1 MRKHLSVLALAARG
15 TVWRVLTVTLLAAV
29 LSGALLWLIPAQE
42 PDAVIVAPDGTETP
56 QYELVDFCKLPGRT
70 GAAIACAAGFAA
82 LLAVL
87 SLNGCGYGVK
97 TGCTVQRLRVGEGSL
112 CLWWALHYAVC
123 VLFYW
128 AVMAAVFTAVVKL
141 RIDAWTPPPY
151 SGYTIGGQ
159 TLLLTMYGGK
169 FLHHLLPLRDATVW
183 VENLLLTALCAAAA
197 AQFSHAQRRGHF
209 SIAPLLA
216 LALTILSF
224 FFPMGSSTTL
234 LVCLVTALALGI
246 TLCQFQ
252 KGETDDDAKTD
263 FRSAQST

>member
-1 MRKHLSVLALAARG
+1 MRKHLSVLGLAARG
-15 TVWRVLTVTLLAAV
+15 AVGRILLITVLTAALA
-29 LSGALLWLIPAQE
+29 GALLYLVPAQT
-42 PDAVIVAPDGTETP
+42 PRQSTVYPDGEVVETYTP
-56 QYELVDFCKLPGRT
+56 SDYCYLPSRT
-70 GAAIACAAGFAA
+70 GATVVCAVGLAGVM
-82 LLAVL
+82 AVL
-87 SLNGCGYGVK
+87 SLNGCGYGAK

-112 CLWWALHYAVC
+112 CLWWTLHYAVC

-151 SGYTIGGQ
+151 YGYTIGGQ

-263 FRSAQST
+263 FRTAQST

>member
-1 MRKHLSVLALAARG
+1 MA
-15 TVWRVLTVTLLAAV
+15 
-29 LSGALLWLIPAQE
+29 
-42 PDAVIVAPDGTETP
+42 
-56 QYELVDFCKLPGRT
+56 

-112 CLWWALHYAVC
+112 CLWWTLYYAVC

-151 SGYTIGGQ
+151 YGYTIGGQ

-263 FRSAQST
+263 FRSAQNP

>member
-1 MRKHLSVLALAARG
+1 
-15 TVWRVLTVTLLAAV
+15 
-29 LSGALLWLIPAQE
+29 
-42 PDAVIVAPDGTETP
+42 
-56 QYELVDFCKLPGRT
+56 
-70 GAAIACAAGFAA
+70 
-82 LLAVL
+82 
-87 SLNGCGYGVK
+87 
-97 TGCTVQRLRVGEGSL
+97 
-112 CLWWALHYAVC
+112 
-123 VLFYW
+123 
-128 AVMAAVFTAVVKL
+128 MAAVFTAVVKL

-151 SGYTIGGQ
+151 YGYTIGGQ
-159 TLLLTMYGGK
+159 TLLLTVYGGK

-183 VENLLLTALCAAAA
+183 VKNLLLTALCAAAA

-263 FRSAQST
+263 FRSAQNP

>member
-1 MRKHLSVLALAARG
+1 M
-15 TVWRVLTVTLLAAV
+15 
-29 LSGALLWLIPAQE
+29 
-42 PDAVIVAPDGTETP
+42 
-56 QYELVDFCKLPGRT
+56 
-70 GAAIACAAGFAA
+70 
-82 LLAVL
+82 
-87 SLNGCGYGVK
+87 K

-112 CLWWALHYAVC
+112 CLWWSLYNAVC

-151 SGYTIGGQ
+151 YGYTIGGQ
-159 TLLLTMYGGK
+159 TLLLTVYGGK

-246 TLCQFQ
+246 TLWQFQ

-263 FRSAQST
+263 FRTAQNP

>member
-15 TVWRVLTVTLLAAV
+15 TLWRVLAVTLLAAA
-29 LSGALLWLIPAQE
+29 LSGALLWLVPAQE
-42 PDAVIVAPDGTETP
+42 PGAAIVEPDGTETP
-56 QYELVDFCKLPGRT
+56 QYVLVDFCKLPGKT

-87 SLNGCGYGVK
+87 SLNGCGYGAK

-112 CLWWALHYAVC
+112 CLWWTLYYAVC

-151 SGYTIGGQ
+151 YGYTIGGQ
-159 TLLLTMYGGK
+159 T
-169 FLHHLLPLRDATVW
+169 
-183 VENLLLTALCAAAA
+183 LLLTALCAAAA
-197 AQFSHAQRRGHF
+197 AQFSHAQRRGRF

-263 FRSAQST
+263 FRSAQNP

>member
-1 MRKHLSVLALAARG
+1 M
-15 TVWRVLTVTLLAAV
+15 
-29 LSGALLWLIPAQE
+29 
-42 PDAVIVAPDGTETP
+42 
-56 QYELVDFCKLPGRT
+56 
-70 GAAIACAAGFAA
+70 
-82 LLAVL
+82 
-87 SLNGCGYGVK
+87 
-97 TGCTVQRLRVGEGSL
+97 
-112 CLWWALHYAVC
+112 C

-151 SGYTIGGQ
+151 YGYTIGGQ
-159 TLLLTMYGGK
+159 TLLLTVYGGK

-246 TLCQFQ
+246 TLWQFQ

-263 FRSAQST
+263 FRTAQDA

>member
-1 MRKHLSVLALAARG
+1 MALSSARLLG
-15 TVWRVLTVTLLAAV
+15 DTGRLLLA
-29 LSGALLWLIPAQE
+29 
-42 PDAVIVAPDGTETP
+42 
-56 QYELVDFCKLPGRT
+56 R
-70 GAAIACAAGFAA
+70 
-82 LLAVL
+82 
-87 SLNGCGYGVK
+87 
-97 TGCTVQRLRVGEGSL
+97 
-112 CLWWALHYAVC
+112 
-123 VLFYW
+123 

-151 SGYTIGGQ
+151 YGYTIGGQ
-159 TLLLTMYGGK
+159 TLLLTVYGGK

-246 TLCQFQ
+246 TLWQFQ
-252 KGETDDDAKTD
+252 KGETDDDGETD
-263 FRSAQST
+263 FRTAQNT